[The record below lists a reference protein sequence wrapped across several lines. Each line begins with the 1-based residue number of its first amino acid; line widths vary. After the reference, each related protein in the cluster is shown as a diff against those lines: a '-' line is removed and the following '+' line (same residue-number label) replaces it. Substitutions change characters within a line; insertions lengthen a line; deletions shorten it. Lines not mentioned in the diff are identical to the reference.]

1 MIFSGRVGIQR
12 ADPAAYDPS
21 YGSVYLLLK
30 GEDTPNTATF
40 TDESPSPLTPTSS
53 TLAVNTSTVAKFGSG
68 SIRIIGLN
76 ASILYASNSNWDL
89 GTGSWTFESW
99 IYVPSFG
106 GTGAAHITQGGGN
119 RGHLWVDA
127 TNMNVY
133 TGVGT
138 ISAAHGGFST
148 NTWYHCVWTKASGV
162 NNPGFFLNGSPKSIT
177 AGSGTSWGTG
187 AQTMRIGRSDG
198 ATHSDRYVDEVRF
211 TRGVIRYTG
220 AFTVPSYSYPKIT

>member
-1 MIFSGRVGIQR
+1 MILSGRMGVQR
-12 ADPAAYDPS
+12 ADPSAYDPS

-30 GEDTPNTATF
+30 GEGTVNQPVF
-40 TDESPSPLTPTSS
+40 LDESVNNLSTSS
-53 TLAVNTSTVAKFGSG
+53 RILAVNTSTFAKFGSG
-68 SIRIIGLN
+68 SIKIIGLN
-76 ASILYASNSNWDL
+76 ASFTYASSTNWDL

-127 TNMNVY
+127 TNLNVY

-138 ISAAHGGFST
+138 ISAAHGGFSL
-148 NTWYHCVWTKASGV
+148 NTWHHCAWCKASGV
-162 NNPGFFLNGSPKSIT
+162 NNPGFFLDGAAKSIT
-177 AGSGTSWGTG
+177 SGSGTAWGTG
-187 AQTMRIGRSDG
+187 AQTMAIGRNDG
-198 ATHSDRYVDEVRF
+198 TTHSDRYVDEVRY

-220 AFTVPSYSYPKIT
+220 AYTVPFYSYPKIT